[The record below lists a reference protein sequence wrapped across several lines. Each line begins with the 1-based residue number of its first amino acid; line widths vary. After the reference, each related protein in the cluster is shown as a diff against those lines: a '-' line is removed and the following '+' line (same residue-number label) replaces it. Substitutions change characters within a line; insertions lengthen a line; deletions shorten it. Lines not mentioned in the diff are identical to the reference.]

1 MCSHRLES
9 LGLGYVALAE
19 SSQSLARYGTERS
32 RHGADPLSE
41 SPIRSA
47 CKSCI
52 LAQHLDVQGTKHQER
67 QQLPDGCNQFEDMQT
82 KNSGSQSPV
91 DRMDRVNRSTLYLT

>member
-9 LGLGYVALAE
+9 LAHGYVALSE
-19 SSQSLARYGTERS
+19 SSQSPARYGTERS